1 MSLMSP
7 AVLFYIHIVL
17 TGLTVVFAAR
27 HLAAMMGAPEMMLV
41 PVARNH
47 IGPGMAV
54 ILWVLSGPLA
64 LMRAGSLLLASG
76 GLRSLLSL
84 PPLLFALLWTF
95 SLGVLTLELGFVLFG
110 Q

>member
-1 MSLMSP
+1 
-7 AVLFYIHIVL
+7 
-17 TGLTVVFAAR
+17 
-27 HLAAMMGAPEMMLV
+27 
-41 PVARNH
+41 
-47 IGPGMAV
+47 
-54 ILWVLSGPLA
+54 
-64 LMRAGSLLLASG
+64 MRAGSLLLASG